1 MYYANKSEITLQQE
15 MNLLKSINES
25 HDGLTYNNW
34 LITLK
39 ENGKIIGSINLHV
52 NVSNPTAEFNNDIDD
67 RYTGNGYMTEPLM
80 SV

>member
-1 MYYANKSEITLQQE
+1 MYCANKSEITLQQE

-25 HDGLTYNNW
+25 NDGLSYNNW

-39 ENGKIIGSINLHV
+39 ENGKIIDSINLHISESDV
-52 NVSNPTAEFNNDIDD
+52 IAEYNYAIDD
-67 RYTGNGYMTEPLM
+67 RYTGNDNMTEALM